1 MSKEHILSREEE
13 QSLFKKYKET
23 KDADAYEK
31 IIICNQGL
39 VASIAKDYLRPEIE
53 IEDLVSEGNI
63 GLMRAIE
70 KFDHK
75 KGFKFS
81 TYAVWWIRQGIIRY
95 LNNEGRTIRLPVHAQ
110 EKLIK
115 INNFIK
121 SYVEEHGTEPSYKEI
136 GEAIG
141 ASEDNVKF
149 YITSSG
155 KTSSLQKTVGDDGT
169 EIIEFIPDEEPT
181 PQEQVELKESDM
193 ILRRAMDSCLNDKER
208 FIIRT
213 RFGLDGFKRYTLSEV
228 GDMLGITRER
238 VRQIEKKALIR
249 LRHKLESED
258 AA

>member
-1 MSKEHILSREEE
+1 MSKEHILTREEE
-13 QSLFKKYKET
+13 QALFKKYKET
-23 KDADAYEK
+23 GDSSAYEK
-31 IIICNQGL
+31 IIRCNQGL
-39 VASIAKDYLRPEIE
+39 VASIAKDYVRPEVDDD
-53 IEDLVSEGNI
+53 DLVSEGNI
-63 GLMRAIE
+63 GLMKAIE
-70 KFDHK
+70 KFDYK

-81 TYAVWWIRQGIIRY
+81 TYAVWWIRQGITRY
-95 LNNEGRTIRLPVHAQ
+95 LNNEGRTIRIPAHAQ

-115 INNFIK
+115 INNYIK
-121 SYVEEHGTEPSYKEI
+121 HYVEEYGTEPSYEEI
-136 GEAIG
+136 GAAIG
-141 ASEDNVKF
+141 TSGENVKF
-149 YITSSG
+149 YVASSA
-155 KTSSLQKTVGDDGT
+155 KTDSLQKPVGDDGA
-169 EIIEFIPDEEPT
+169 EMIEFIPDEEPT